1 MKSKEQST
9 LPIKIKK
16 DNPLMEIS
24 KVDSSLEAFTQTGS
38 ASINSL
44 DVIKE
49 LYSKTLTY
57 KTEVKRLNVEKERI
71 RKQAEIIHN
80 KINADFKLNLKILQE
95 RENTLASHFLALD
108 RKLKETYIE
117 RKKLLQMA
125 KDCMTNISKRNI
137 SIEEK
142 KMHHESFHIIMDCIK
157 GSSNNDIISL
167 QEVIGNLPRIELS
180 QKLIE
185 D

>member
-9 LPIKIKK
+9 LPIKTKK

-24 KVDSSLEAFTQTGS
+24 KVDSPLEIFTQTGS
-38 ASINSL
+38 ASINPL

-49 LYSKTLTY
+49 LYSKILTY

-71 RKQAEIIHN
+71 RQQADIIHN
-80 KINADFKLNLKILQE
+80 KIDADFKLNLKMIQE
-95 RENTLASHFLALD
+95 RENALASSFLTLD
-108 RKLKETYIE
+108 RKLKRTYIE
-117 RKKLLQMA
+117 RKEMLQMA
-125 KDCMTNISKRNI
+125 KECQANISKHDI
-137 SIEEK
+137 STEEK
-142 KMHHESFHIIMDCIK
+142 KMHQENFLIIMNCIREA
-157 GSSNNDIISL
+157 GNNDMISL
-167 QEVIGNLPRIELS
+167 QAVIGNLPRIESS